1 MLEKDIIEPST
12 SPYAALVVFVP
23 EKQASK
29 PRFCVNRRKLNT
41 ATQTDSYPLPN
52 IQGILEAL
60 AGAVVFTTLDL
71 SSGYW
76 QVEMDK
82 DSKTKIAFICPFAQR
97 SCCYQFKVMLV
108 GLKNAPATFQR
119 LMEIVLA

>member
-29 PRFCVNRRKLNT
+29 PRFCVNCRKLNT

-52 IQGILEAL
+52 IQEILESL

-71 SSGYW
+71 NSGYW
-76 QVEMDK
+76 QLEMDK
-82 DSKTKIAFICPFAQR
+82 DSKEKTAFVCPFGL
-97 SCCYQFKVMLV
+97 YQLKVIPF
-108 GLKNAPATFQR
+108 GLKNAPATFQW
-119 LMEIVLA
+119 LMEVIIADLWG